1 MLRVLKNRR
10 VLAIAAVVGIL
21 LAVALWPRATE
32 VDVGAVSEGPLSVT
46 VNDEGETRVRDRFE
60 VTAPV
65 AGEVL
70 RIQLEPGDQVRAGQ
84 TLATLRPAAPTPLDE
99 RTRAEASAS
108 AAAAQAA
115 LNTANA
121 ERDRVRAVAE
131 RSQQELTRARALF
144 KGGAI
149 SRDELDASE
158 TDARVARQSLSAAD
172 ATVARARYDLQAARA
187 RLTQRASSS
196 GARQVVVAAP
206 VSGVVLRRYRESQ
219 SVVPAGEPLLA
230 IGDPKQLEIVSDLL
244 SAEAVKI
251 KEGDTVLIEQWGG
264 GQTLRGRVRLVEP
277 SGFMKVS
284 ALGVEEQRV
293 NVIIDF
299 EDPAGA
305 ARALGD
311 AYRVELRVVV
321 WHQDP
326 VLQVPIGSLFRRGDR
341 WAVFVLEGGRARLR
355 TVDVGQ
361 RDGTSAQVL
370 SGLRNGEQVVLYP
383 PDTLADGSRV
393 TPRAG

>member
-10 VLAIAAVVGIL
+10 VLAIAAVVGLL

-84 TLATLRPAAPTPLDE
+84 TLATLRPAPPTPLDA
-99 RTRAEASAS
+99 RTRAEAAAS

-115 LNTANA
+115 LNGAND

-149 SRDELDASE
+149 SRDELEALE
-158 TDARVARQSLSAAD
+158 TDARVARETLSAAD
-172 ATVARARYDLQAARA
+172 AGVARARHSLEAARA
-187 RLTQRASSS
+187 RLLQRSSSS
-196 GARQVVVAAP
+196 GPQVTITAP

-251 KEGDTVLIEQWGG
+251 KAGDAVLIEQWGG
-264 GQTLRGRVRLVEP
+264 GQPLRGSVRLIEP

-311 AYRVELRVVV
+311 AYRVEVRVVV
-321 WHQDP
+321 WHQDS
-326 VLQVPIGSLFRRGDR
+326 VLRVPIGSLFRRGNR

-361 RDGTSAQVL
+361 RDGTHAQVL
-370 SGLRNGEQVVLYP
+370 SGLRRGEQVMLYP

-393 TPRAG
+393 TPREG